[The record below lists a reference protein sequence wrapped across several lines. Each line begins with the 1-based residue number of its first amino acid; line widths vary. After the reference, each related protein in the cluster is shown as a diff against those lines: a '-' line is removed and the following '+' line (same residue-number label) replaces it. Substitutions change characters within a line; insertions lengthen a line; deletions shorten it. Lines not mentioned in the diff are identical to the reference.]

1 MNHFS
6 VSAIGDELYGT
17 YDDGKHRLVVRQK
30 ATDDFVFDCACIID
44 TISVKITKLEKDK
57 KEN

>member
-6 VSAIGDELYGT
+6 VSHLGDEIIAT
-17 YDDGKHRLVVRQK
+17 YDDGVHRLVVKQK
-30 ATDDFVFDCACIID
+30 PSNDFVFDCACIID
-44 TISVKITKLEKDK
+44 TIALRLSKINDK